1 MFSCFFMDTFTGD
14 GIALGTMRF
23 GTRESEETSFA
34 LLDRF
39 VSRGGRW
46 LDTSDN
52 YAFWDSPSGR
62 GGASEQVLGEWL
74 RRRPGMRDEVSIS
87 TKIGANPTAA
97 GAGKASMEGLAPRA
111 ITDAVRGS
119 MERLGVETI
128 DLLWAHVEDR
138 TVALED
144 QVEAFGALVAEGRV
158 RRLGASNHAIWRVE
172 RARAAA
178 RARNLE
184 PFRFVQLRHSY
195 LQPIPFAP
203 LPDWGHVVA
212 SPEALDYVATE
223 GLRMWAYTT
232 LLGGAF
238 ARPERLQ
245 QAYRHP
251 DTDRR
256 LAALDR
262 IAQRWGA
269 TRNQVV
275 LSWLRGGSPSV
286 TPIVGVSDVAQLDQ
300 AMDALQL
307 DLNAE
312 ARAEL
317 DGRQEE

>member
-1 MFSCFFMDTFTGD
+1 MDTLNSN
-14 GIALGTMRF
+14 GIALGAMWF
-23 GTRESEETSFA
+23 GTRLSEETSFA

-52 YAFWDSPSGR
+52 YAFWASPSGR
-62 GGASEQVLGEWL
+62 GGASETVLGKWL
-74 RRRPGMRDEVSIS
+74 RRHPSVRDDVSIS
-87 TKIGANPTAA
+87 TKVGANPTRSGA
-97 GAGKASMEGLAPRA
+97 GAAPLEGLAPGA
-111 ITDAVRGS
+111 IAEAVAGS
-119 MERLGVETI
+119 MERLGVDTI

-138 TVALED
+138 TVPLED
-144 QVEAFGALVAEGRV
+144 QVEAFGALVADGRV
-158 RRLGASNHAIWRVE
+158 RRLGASNHAMWRVE
-172 RARAAA
+172 RARASA
-178 RARNLE
+178 RARELE

-212 SPEALDYVATE
+212 SPETLDYVAAE
-223 GLRMWAYTT
+223 GLGMWAYTT

-245 QAYRHP
+245 EAYRHP
-251 DTDRR
+251 DTERR

-262 IAQRWGA
+262 VARRRDA

-275 LSWLRGGSPSV
+275 LSWLLEGSPAV
-286 TPIVGVSDVAQLDQ
+286 TPILGVSDLAQLDE

-307 DLNAE
+307 HLDTE
-312 ARAEL
+312 DRDEL
-317 DGRQEE
+317 DGRQE

>member
-1 MFSCFFMDTFTGD
+1 MFMDTFSN
-14 GIALGTMRF
+14 GIALGAMWF
-23 GTRESEETSFA
+23 GTRLSEETSFA

-52 YAFWDSPSGR
+52 YAFWASPSGR
-62 GGASEQVLGEWL
+62 GGASETVLGEWL
-74 RRRPGMRDEVSIS
+74 RRHPGVRDDVSIS
-87 TKIGANPTAA
+87 TKVGANPTQPCA
-97 GAGKASMEGLAPRA
+97 GAASLEGLAPSA
-111 ITDAVRGS
+111 IAEAVEGS

-138 TVALED
+138 TVPLED
-144 QVEAFGALVAEGRV
+144 QVEAFGALVADGRV
-158 RRLGASNHAIWRVE
+158 RRLGASNHAMWRVE
-172 RARAAA
+172 RARAGA
-178 RARNLE
+178 RARGIE

-212 SPEALDYVATE
+212 SPEAIDYVTSE
-223 GLRMWAYTT
+223 GLGMWAYTT

-245 QAYRHP
+245 EAYRHP
-251 DTDRR
+251 DTERR

-262 IAQRWGA
+262 VARRWDA

-275 LSWLRGGSPSV
+275 LSWLLDGSPAV
-286 TPIVGVSDVAQLDQ
+286 TPIIGVSDLTQLDE

-307 DLNAE
+307 HVDAE
-312 ARAEL
+312 DRAEL
-317 DGRQEE
+317 DGKQHE